1 MEEILADLCGTSPED
16 PLPVWIHGSVGH
28 CFNQL
33 ILNVVPHVILAL
45 VSACYLGTPRSVP
58 GASHRPGWKC
68 RITASFML
76 TVLPILG
83 IISAAISQQELGT
96 LYLTVMTNGI
106 AMLAWLT
113 HSLALLMLYRST
125 YGSSRGPAAM
135 VLLALFPIP
144 ALIITLVWCCKN
156 GLAGPYLHAAHIF
169 RLSILC
175 LQLATLLIYVI
186 GYITPV
192 ASRQDFCSINDLG
205 QHEPLITE
213 SGIPVSTWQGVAED
227 GESWLS
233 RFSYTWMNPLM
244 KRGYQ
249 CMLNRPQDIYLL
261 PRRLQAARVRDH
273 FYSCW
278 QEKAALSRKEEDAMS
293 STSPIITRSD
303 GTGYAFP
310 SSKSPCD
317 TQQAVQLL
325 SVLHAAFGLRY
336 YSLGLLKLAGSLLGF
351 SGPLLL
357 NLLVGFMESHQEP
370 LSHGVLYALGLF
382 AGSFLGA
389 LLRNQFNYE
398 VNKVMLTVRAAV
410 ISAIYRKALR
420 VSGSS
425 LADFTM
431 GEIVNFMSTDT
442 DRLVNFCVSFH
453 EVWSLPVQF
462 AITLFLLYQQ
472 VGVAFLGGLA
482 LALLLV
488 PVNKVI
494 ANRIMENNKEMLKYK
509 DTRVKLMTEFLCG
522 IRVIKFYTWEQHFG
536 ARINACRAKELQKL
550 RAIKYLDAVCVYL
563 WAALPV
569 VVSIVIFITYVLLGH
584 QLTATKVFTA
594 LALVGMLIFPLNNFP
609 WVLNGVLDAKV
620 SLDRIQRF
628 LELSDQ
634 NLQAYYTIDGPTDPS
649 SALEM
654 HQSAF
659 SWSSAKEEST
669 RQHLARGSL
678 QIFIQDLAVAKGV
691 LVGVVG
697 KVGCGKSSLLAAIT
711 GELNR
716 LGGQVYVWDLEQ
728 GFGLATQEPWIQF
741 TTVRENILFG
751 RDYDAR
757 LYQEV
762 LEACAL
768 SDDLNILPAGD
779 QTEVG
784 ENGVTLSGGQKARI
798 ALARAAYQEK
808 EIYLLDD
815 PLAAVDA
822 DVANHLMQKCILGFL
837 KHKTRILCT
846 HRTEFLENAD
856 TLLLMDNGRIVK
868 IGTPSEILP
877 LVEATPKV
885 NEENKRRQNK
895 VSSEQG
901 QEEDMEIQTEELGQ
915 ANCLLQREEE
925 KKKGAVA
932 FQVYRAYWL
941 AVGSCLALSILF
953 SLFLMQASGN
963 VSVWWLSH
971 WISNLPQTANI
982 STRPLSASFPSPQLL
997 LFSLAGLI
1005 SRIQVLGTAPI
1016 YPNST
1021 LDVNFYLTVYGGI
1034 AGANSFFTLL
1044 RAFLFAYGTIRAATV
1059 IHSRLL
1065 QRVMKAIVTFFD
1077 VTPTARVLNRLSSD
1091 LSLPFILN
1099 IFLANVF
1106 GLLGMLVMITYGLP
1120 WIGLILLPLA
1130 ALYFSIQRYYR
1141 RTSRELKRLY
1151 SLTLSPIYTHFSE
1164 TLTGL
1169 STIRAT
1175 RATERFEAE
1184 NQLRL
1189 EQNQRCLFASNTAMQ
1204 WLDIRLQM
1212 IGVAVVTA
1220 IAGIAII
1227 QHQRQLGNPGL
1238 VGLALS
1244 YALSVTNL
1252 LSSLISSFT
1261 QTETMMVSVERAEE
1275 YSTDIPIEPQEQLIQ
1290 VAPDWPSQGLVEFQ
1304 QVVLVYRPG
1313 LPNALDGVT
1322 FTIYPGEKVGIVGR
1336 TGSGKST
1343 IFLALFRMV
1352 ELRGGHILLDNVDS
1366 RLVGLESLRSKLA
1379 IIPQDPFLF
1388 SGTIRENLDP
1398 LGQHTDSDL
1407 YQVLEQCHLQEVIAQ
1422 MGESNASLVG
1432 LALSY
1437 ALSVTNLLSSL
1448 ISSFTQTETMMVSV
1462 ERAEEYSTDIPIEPQ
1477 EQLIQVAP
1485 DWPSQGLVEFQQVVL
1500 VYRPGLPNALD
1511 GVTFTI
1517 YPGEKVGIVGRTGS
1531 GKSTIFLALF
1541 RMVELRGGHILL
1553 DNVDSR
1559 LVGLESLRSKLAIIP
1574 QDPFL
1579 FSGTIRENLDPL
1591 GQHTDSDL
1599 YQVLEQCHLQ
1609 EVIAQMGGLD
1619 CELGERGK
1627 SLSVGQRQLMCLA
1640 RALLTQAKVLC
1651 IDEAT
1656 ASVDQ
1661 KTDQLLQQT
1670 IRQRFTDKTVL
1681 TIAHRLN
1688 TILDSD
1694 RVLVMHA
1701 GKVAEL
1707 DSPAALSKREDSLF
1721 QRLLTSG
1728 QQ

>member
-1 MEEILADLCGTSPED
+1 
-16 PLPVWIHGSVGH
+16 
-28 CFNQL
+28 
-33 ILNVVPHVILAL
+33 
-45 VSACYLGTPRSVP
+45 
-58 GASHRPGWKC
+58 
-68 RITASFML
+68 ML
-76 TVLPILG
+76 T
-83 IISAAISQQELGT
+83 
-96 LYLTVMTNGI
+96 
-106 AMLAWLT
+106 WLT

-135 VLLALFPIP
+135 MLLALFPVP
-144 ALIITLVWCCKN
+144 TLIITLVWYCQN
-156 GLAGPYLHAAHIF
+156 GLAWPHLHAVHIF
-169 RLSILC
+169 RLCTLC
-175 LQLATLLIYVI
+175 LQLATVLMYVI
-186 GYITPV
+186 GYILPV
-192 ASRQDFCSINDLG
+192 ASRQDFLSINDSW
-205 QHEPLITE
+205 QREPLITE
-213 SGIPVSTWQGVAED
+213 SDWQGVAED

-249 CMLNRPQDIYLL
+249 WMLNRPQDVYLL
-261 PRRLQAARVRDH
+261 PQRLQAARVHEH

-278 QEKAALSRKEEDAMS
+278 QEKAALRQEAEKTVS
-293 STSPIITRSD
+293 STSSIITKSD
-303 GTGYAFP
+303 GTGAASP
-310 SSKSPCD
+310 SLRNPSD
-317 TQQAVQLL
+317 TQQTVQLL

-336 YSLGLLKLAGSLLGF
+336 YSLGLLKLAGSLLSF
-351 SGPLLL
+351 TGPLLL

-389 LLRNQFNYE
+389 LLRNQFSYE
-398 VNKVMLTVRAAV
+398 VNKVMLMVRAAV
-410 ISAIYRKALR
+410 ISAIYRKSLR
-420 VSGSS
+420 ANSSS
-425 LADFTM
+425 LSIFTM

-442 DRLVNFCVSFH
+442 DRLVNFCNSFH

-462 AITLFLLYQQ
+462 AITLYLLYQQ

-494 ANRIMENNKEMLKYK
+494 ANRIMENNKEMLKHK

-522 IRVIKFYTWEQHFG
+522 IRVIKFYTWERHFG

-550 RAIKYLDAVCVYL
+550 RAIKYLDAICVYL

-569 VVSIVIFITYVLLGH
+569 IISIVIFITYVLLGH

-594 LALVGMLIFPLNNFP
+594 LALVGMLILPLNVFP
-609 WVLNGVLDAKV
+609 WVLNGILDAKV

-634 NLQAYYTIDGPTDPS
+634 DLDAYYTIGGPTVPS

-654 HQSAF
+654 HQATF
-659 SWSSAKEEST
+659 SWLPAKEESS
-669 RQHLARGSL
+669 RQHLSSGTL
-678 QIFIQDLAVAKGV
+678 QIFIQDLALTKGT

-711 GELNR
+711 GELNK
-716 LGGQVYVWDLEQ
+716 LGGQVYVWDLQ
-728 GFGLATQEPWIQF
+728 RGFGLATQEPWIQF

-757 LYQEV
+757 FYHEV

-798 ALARAAYQEK
+798 ALARAVYQEK

-822 DVANHLMQKCILGFL
+822 DVACHLMQKCILGVL

-846 HRTEFLENAD
+846 HRTEFLEKAD

-868 IGTPSEILP
+868 TGTPSEILP
-877 LVEATPKV
+877 LVEAIPKIDK
-885 NEENKRRQNK
+885 ENKKRQNK
-895 VSSEQG
+895 VSAEQG
-901 QEEDMEIQTEELGQ
+901 QEEDMEIETEELGRD
-915 ANCLLQREEE
+915 NFLLQQEEE
-925 KKKGAVA
+925 KKEGAVA

-941 AVGSCLALSILF
+941 AVGSCLSLSILL

-982 STRPLSASFPSPQLL
+982 SMRPLSASLLSPQLL
-997 LFSLAGLI
+997 LFSLTELP
-1005 SRIQVLGTAPI
+1005 SSIQVLGAAPV
-1016 YPNST
+1016 PPSST
-1021 LDVNFYLTVYGGI
+1021 VDVNFYLMVYGSI
-1034 AGANSFFTLL
+1034 AGANSIFTIL
-1044 RAFLFAYGTIRAATV
+1044 RAFLFACGTIRAATV

-1065 QRVMKAIVTFFD
+1065 QRVMKATVTFFD
-1077 VTPTARVLNRLSSD
+1077 ITPMGRILNRFSSD
-1091 LSLPFILN
+1091 LYCVDDSLPFILN

-1175 RATERFEAE
+1175 RATSRFEAE

-1189 EQNQRCLFASNTAMQ
+1189 EQNQRCLFASNTALQ

-1252 LSSLISSFT
+1252 LSGLISSFT
-1261 QTETMMVSVERAEE
+1261 QTETMMVSVERTEE
-1275 YSTDIPIEPQEQLIQ
+1275 YSTDIPIEPQEHLVQ
-1290 VAPDWPSQGLVEFQ
+1290 VIPDWPSQGHVEFQ
-1304 QVVLVYRPG
+1304 QVVLAYRPG

-1322 FTIYPGEKVGIVGR
+1322 FSIYPGEKVGIVGR

-1352 ELRGGHILLDNVDS
+1352 ELMEGQILLDNVDS
-1366 RLVGLESLRSKLA
+1366 RLVGLENLRSKLA

-1388 SGTIRENLDP
+1388 SGTVRENLDP

-1407 YQVLEQCHLQEVIAQ
+1407 SQVLEQCHLQEVI
-1422 MGESNASLVG
+1422 
-1432 LALSY
+1432 
-1437 ALSVTNLLSSL
+1437 T
-1448 ISSFTQTETMMVSV
+1448 
-1462 ERAEEYSTDIPIEPQ
+1462 
-1477 EQLIQVAP
+1477 
-1485 DWPSQGLVEFQQVVL
+1485 
-1500 VYRPGLPNALD
+1500 
-1511 GVTFTI
+1511 
-1517 YPGEKVGIVGRTGS
+1517 
-1531 GKSTIFLALF
+1531 
-1541 RMVELRGGHILL
+1541 
-1553 DNVDSR
+1553 
-1559 LVGLESLRSKLAIIP
+1559 
-1574 QDPFL
+1574 
-1579 FSGTIRENLDPL
+1579 
-1591 GQHTDSDL
+1591 
-1599 YQVLEQCHLQ
+1599 
-1609 EVIAQMGGLD
+1609 QMGGLD

-1670 IRQRFTDKTVL
+1670 IRQRFADKTVL

-1701 GKVAEL
+1701 GKMAEL
-1707 DSPAALSKREDSLF
+1707 DSPAVLSKREDSLF
-1721 QRLLTSG
+1721 QRFLTNG
-1728 QQ
+1728 QQLLPC